1 MKLPDS
7 IKIGPFNYKLI
18 KSEAHMTDTH
28 GQTSLENKEIVL
40 YKSANFEA
48 MRETLQHE
56 ILHVL
61 LEDVIPTIKE
71 IDDSEKM
78 EEQLIR
84 LLSPRLMSL
93 AQENQELAKFLWI
106 RKKA

>member
-1 MKLPDS
+1 MKLPTS

-18 KSEAHMTDTH
+18 ISEAHMTDTH
-28 GQTSLENKEIVL
+28 GQTSLETKEIII
-40 YKSANFEA
+40 YKSPNLEA

-56 ILHVL
+56 IMHVL
-61 LEDVIPTIKE
+61 LEDIPTTIKE
-71 IDDSEKM
+71 IGDEEKM

-93 AQENQELAKFLWI
+93 AQDNPDIAKFLWI
-106 RKKA
+106 RKK